1 MTYADNARQPRW
13 AVTEL
18 ELLKQN
24 YHSMAVSGLAMLV
37 HRSETAVIQKA
48 NQLGLHQRQ
57 NWTTE
62 ELELLQKRYAS
73 ANTDEL
79 KSLFQHPLGSVIKK
93 AEQLGLKRENV
104 KRPVWGDYELATLH
118 ELVMGGMSDQEIARK
133 LDRPVESTQRQR
145 LRLSILSREF
155 WSETED
161 ELLRW
166 HYETRVTEDI
176 ATMLPSRTPNAIVK
190 RAAKLGLRKPEVWSE
205 QMGQL
210 LKQKYATS
218 TMRELLVIFPGKT
231 RRQLKRRAQQL
242 GLKKDLATLARC
254 FNTVS
259 GKMPKLPSSWT
270 RWRNAVLRRDGFK
283 CQECGFVKAKLLL
296 EAHHIM
302 PRRDPDCAK
311 YNIDNGICL
320 CADCHD
326 GISGREYEVKDRYQ
340 TIVALNKEK
349 F

>member
-1 MTYADNARQPRW
+1 MALILLDKMWTEYREWTA
-13 AVTEL
+13 TEL

-24 YHSMAVSGLAMLV
+24 YRSISVLELATFV
-37 HRSETAVIQKA
+37 HRSKTAVEQKA
-48 NQLGLHQRQ
+48 NQLGLRKTHT
-57 NWTTE
+57 WTTE
-62 ELELLQKRYAS
+62 ELELLQERYAS

-93 AEQLGLKRENV
+93 AKQLELKRENIE
-104 KRPVWGDYELATLH
+104 RPVWDDNELATLR
-118 ELVMGGMSDQEIARK
+118 ELAMGGMSDQEIAQK
-133 LDRPVESTQRQR
+133 LDRSIESTQRQR
-145 LRLSILSREF
+145 LRLSILLREF
-155 WSETED
+155 WSKTED
-161 ELLRW
+161 ELLRR

-176 ATMLPSRTPNAIVK
+176 ATMLPGRTPNAIV
-190 RAAKLGLRKPEVWSE
+190 KLGLRKPEVWSE
-205 QMGQL
+205 KMEQL

-340 TIVALNKEK
+340 TTVALNKEK